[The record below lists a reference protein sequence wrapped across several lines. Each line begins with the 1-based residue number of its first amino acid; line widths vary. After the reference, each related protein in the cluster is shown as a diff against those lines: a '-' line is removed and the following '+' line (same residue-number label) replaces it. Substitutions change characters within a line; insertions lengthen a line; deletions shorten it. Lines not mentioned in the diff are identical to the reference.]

1 VPILRPRPAW
11 YHATATCTRPWKKS
25 RSSGGAARHA
35 SSSSSCAAK
44 YSPAWINATPR
55 LKADSNFS
63 VFHLDVVGSELDR
76 EVELVLSGPNVV
88 LPAVPGTR
96 EHAALE
102 LAVAERALQ
111 VQAVLLHGVEAPVA
125 VGQGDLLLARFDA
138 PDRSGRD
145 VLGSRDRH
153 EAGFHPRDPTKGLSV
168 GVPARYPPSV
178 ATILLC
184 GVDVYFRGKLEALL
198 PGHHF
203 VTTDSVDWP
212 DLVIADISR
221 VDPMDVADSY
231 PEIPILGFGGHTDTA
246 GLRRAHEA
254 GFDQVL
260 VKNALADRAAQIVEE
275 LIA

>member
-1 VPILRPRPAW
+1 M
-11 YHATATCTRPWKKS
+11 
-25 RSSGGAARHA
+25 
-35 SSSSSCAAK
+35 
-44 YSPAWINATPR
+44 

-76 EVELVLSGPNVV
+76 EVEFVLPGPDVV
-88 LPAVPGTR
+88 LPAVPGAG

-102 LAVAERALQ
+102 LAVAQRALQ
-111 VQAVLLHGVEAPVA
+111 VQAVLLHGIEAPVA
-125 VGQGDLLLARFDA
+125 VGECDLLFARLDA
-138 PDRSGRD
+138 TDRSGRE
-145 VLGSRDRH
+145 VLGLGDRN
-153 EAGFHPRDPTKGLSV
+153 EAVFHPRDPTKGLSV
-168 GVPARYPPSV
+168 DVPARYAPAV

-203 VTTDSVDWP
+203 VTTDSADWP

-260 VKNALADRAAQIVEE
+260 VKNALQERAAQVVDE

>member
-1 VPILRPRPAW
+1 
-11 YHATATCTRPWKKS
+11 
-25 RSSGGAARHA
+25 
-35 SSSSSCAAK
+35 
-44 YSPAWINATPR
+44 
-55 LKADSNFS
+55 
-63 VFHLDVVGSELDR
+63 
-76 EVELVLSGPNVV
+76 VE
-88 LPAVPGTR
+88 
-96 EHAALE
+96 
-102 LAVAERALQ
+102 
-111 VQAVLLHGVEAPVA
+111 AVLLDGVETAVA
-125 VGQGDLLLARFDA
+125 VRKGDLLLAGLDA
-138 PDRSGRD
+138 AERSGGN
-145 VLGSRDRH
+145 VLDPSDRH
-153 EAGFHPRDPTKGLSV
+153 EAVLHAGDPTKGLSRHAE
-168 GVPARYPPSV
+168 ARYPPAV

-184 GVDVYFRGKLEALL
+184 GVDVFFRGKLEALL

-260 VKNALADRAAQIVEE
+260 VKNALQERAAQVVDE